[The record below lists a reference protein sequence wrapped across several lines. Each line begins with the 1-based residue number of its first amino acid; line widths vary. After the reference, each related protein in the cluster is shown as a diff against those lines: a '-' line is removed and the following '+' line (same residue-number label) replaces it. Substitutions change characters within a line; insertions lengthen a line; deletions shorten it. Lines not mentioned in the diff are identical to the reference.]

1 MALTTVI
8 SAILKGYPVKQL
20 LRKVLLTVDAD
31 HSNCTRGFTLIE
43 MVVIVA
49 IIAILATVAT
59 LSLPE
64 WRNNMNLRTTA
75 RDVVSYLQF
84 SKLEAAKR
92 NAQVSIEFTEGGE
105 GVGKCRVLV
114 SGSGQTLREMT
125 MPARITLT
133 PPTTPVTTFQ
143 INTRGIPVGG
153 AGGTVSLSNGS
164 RTYNVVLSAAGAVS
178 LDGPLHL

>member
-1 MALTTVI
+1 MVLTTVV
-8 SAILKGYPVKQL
+8 SAILEGCQVKQL
-20 LRKVLLTVDAD
+20 FAKAVLVTDTNHNQ
-31 HSNCTRGFTLIE
+31 HSGGFTMIELI
-43 MVVIVA
+43 VILA

-59 LSLPE
+59 LSLPG
-64 WRNNMNLRTTA
+64 WRDNMTLRTTA
-75 RDVVSYLQF
+75 RDVVSYFQF
-84 SKLEAAKR
+84 ARIEAAKR
-92 NAQVSIEFTEGGE
+92 NATASIELTEGGA
-105 GVGKCRVLV
+105 GVGKCRVIV
-114 SGSGQTLREMT
+114 SGSGETLREMT

-143 INTRGIPVGG
+143 INTRGIPVSG